1 MSLPNIVNTV
11 DEDVYMTGSGSIVT
25 WFSGKSC
32 YAIPPLYIRSCATDF
47 LERCLSTPE
56 SGVDTTLHS
65 PSPTPLLRKW
75 AKSKLI
81 GGSWR
86 DALVAAVN
94 VSTSFLST
102 PHGLDTPLVWS
113 LQPRDSRF
121 IVLSATIS
129 K

>member
-1 MSLPNIVNTV
+1 MSLLNIVNTV
-11 DEDVYMTGSGSIVT
+11 DEDIYMTGTIVP

-32 YAIPPLYIRSCATDF
+32 YAVPPLYIRSCATDF

-65 PSPTPLLRKW
+65 PPPTPLLRKW
-75 AKSKLI
+75 AKSKLM

-102 PHGLDTPLVWS
+102 PRGLDTPLVCS

-121 IVLSATIS
+121 IGLSATIS